1 MGFIRLFVLN
11 WLHGLIQNELIRVLR
26 KQYLHFEEAIEK
38 EAYIDL
44 NFKEYFPFFFFKSI
58 SSRARVQ
65 SILGMVDLLQMEQF
79 FEDITGCEC
88 KRQVNLFIIKEKK

>member
-26 KQYLHFEEAIEK
+26 KQYLQFEEAIEK

-44 NFKEYFPFFFFKSI
+44 NFKEYFPLLFFQKYKLSG
-58 SSRARVQ
+58 SSAKHIRDGRFA
-65 SILGMVDLLQMEQF
+65 SNGTIL
-79 FEDITGCEC
+79 
-88 KRQVNLFIIKEKK
+88 